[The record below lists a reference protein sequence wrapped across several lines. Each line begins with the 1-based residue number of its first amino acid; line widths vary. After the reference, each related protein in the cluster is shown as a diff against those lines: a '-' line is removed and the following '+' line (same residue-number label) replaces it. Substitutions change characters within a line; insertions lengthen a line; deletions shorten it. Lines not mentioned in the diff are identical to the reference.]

1 MLQNYFGETPDTRCG
16 NCDYCRARNKLE
28 LNHIEFNKLCD
39 KIKNVLEGNDL
50 SVQLLVTKLHIAQS
64 NKGLRVVRWLV
75 DQGKLV
81 YTSGDK
87 VSWNSKRFDEEMNKE
102 LAGSEN
108 D

>member
-1 MLQNYFGETPDTRCG
+1 MDG
-16 NCDYCRARNKLE
+16 
-28 LNHIEFNKLCD
+28 H
-39 KIKNVLEGNDL
+39 DL

-64 NKGLRVVRWLV
+64 DKGLRVIRWLV

-87 VSWNSKRFDEEMNKE
+87 VAWNSKRFDEEINKE
-102 LAGSEN
+102 LAGTKN